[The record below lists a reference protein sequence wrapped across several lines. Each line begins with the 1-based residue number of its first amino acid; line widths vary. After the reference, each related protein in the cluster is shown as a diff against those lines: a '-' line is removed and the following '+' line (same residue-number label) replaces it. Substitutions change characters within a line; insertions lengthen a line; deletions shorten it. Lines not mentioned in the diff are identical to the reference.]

1 MNIKEIYEMLM
12 NNYGPQGWWP
22 LLSHH
27 GKGDNPTMRGVSTGY
42 HKNDFS
48 IPASDSDI
56 LEVMVG
62 SILAQNTS
70 WLRAEAAIVELNNH
84 KYLSIEKIDEISV
97 EELAEI
103 IRTSGYYNQKAARL
117 KLLVEFL
124 KANPIDKLKKMSVPN
139 LREILLTIKGV
150 GNETADSMILYA
162 LQKPIMVIDAYTK
175 RFFSRM
181 GFCKI
186 TIEYNDLQKK
196 FHDQYEKEKGINK
209 VHVYN
214 EYHAL
219 IVQHCVHVCLKKPKC
234 NECIFNSTCPK
245 TIEEKKPKKPRKKTQ
260 QD

>member
-97 EELAEI
+97 EELA
-103 IRTSGYYNQKAARL
+103 
-117 KLLVEFL
+117 
-124 KANPIDKLKKMSVPN
+124 
-139 LREILLTIKGV
+139 
-150 GNETADSMILYA
+150 
-162 LQKPIMVIDAYTK
+162 
-175 RFFSRM
+175 
-181 GFCKI
+181 
-186 TIEYNDLQKK
+186 
-196 FHDQYEKEKGINK
+196 
-209 VHVYN
+209 
-214 EYHAL
+214 
-219 IVQHCVHVCLKKPKC
+219 
-234 NECIFNSTCPK
+234 
-245 TIEEKKPKKPRKKTQ
+245 
-260 QD
+260 